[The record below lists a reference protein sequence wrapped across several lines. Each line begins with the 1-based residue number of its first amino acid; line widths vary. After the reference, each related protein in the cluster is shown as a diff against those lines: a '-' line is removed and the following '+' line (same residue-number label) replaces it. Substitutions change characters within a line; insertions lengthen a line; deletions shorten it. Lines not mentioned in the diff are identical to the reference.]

1 MLGVYIHI
9 PFCERKCTYCA
20 FSSFADFSQK
30 KQYIDSLCAEI
41 EGFARKGEQIDT
53 IYIGGGTPS
62 ILEPYELE
70 KIFNSLKKT
79 FKINEK
85 SEITIE
91 CNPNSVNK
99 EKLELYKLLG
109 VNRLS
114 IGVQSLND
122 EQLKFVGRL
131 HDSKQALNSIR
142 LAKENGFENI
152 SVDLL
157 IGLPNSNPTEFQ
169 SHLKILVDEGVKH
182 ISTYMLQIEEGTKLK
197 KMIDINPQ
205 LCPDEDNMVDIAIK
219 ASDFL
224 KEHGFLHYEV
234 SNYAI
239 SGYESR
245 HNFKYWTGEEYVGFG
260 LSAHSFLNG
269 QRIANAN
276 NFKDYFERKIAYNEV
291 LTDLQKIEEHIML
304 GLRCRCGVSINFL
317 KKLGYD
323 IEKNANFDEYLKRNV
338 LTREGNKVFLNENL
352 YHVNN
357 VVIVNLM
364 PNF

>member
-9 PFCERKCTYCA
+9 PFCERKCAYCA
-20 FSSFADFSQK
+20 FSSFADFSK
-30 KQYIDSLCAEI
+30 KTKYIDSLCDEI
-41 EGFARKGEQIDT
+41 ESFYRNGERVDT

-62 ILEPYELE
+62 VLELSELE
-70 KIFNSLKKT
+70 KIFNSLKRT
-79 FKINEK
+79 FKISKN

-91 CNPNSVNK
+91 CNPNSINK
-99 EKLELYKLLG
+99 GKLEFYKSLG

-122 EQLKFVGRL
+122 EQLKFVERL
-131 HDSKQALNSIR
+131 HNSKQALDSIR
-142 LAKENGFENI
+142 LAKESGFENI

-157 IGLPNSNPTEFQ
+157 IGLPNSSPEEFQ
-169 SHLKILVDEGVKH
+169 LQLKTLIDEGVKH
-182 ISTYMLQIEEGTKLK
+182 ISTYMLQIEDGTKLK
-197 KMIDINPQ
+197 RMIASNPQ
-205 LCPDEDNMVDIAIK
+205 LLPDEDNMVDIAIK
-219 ASDFL
+219 TSDFL
-224 KEHGFLHYEV
+224 KKYGFLHYEV

-269 QRIANAN
+269 QRVANAN
-276 NFKDYFERKIAYNEV
+276 SFNDYFESEIAYKEV

-304 GLRCRCGVSINFL
+304 GLRCKCGVNINFL
-317 KKLGYD
+317 KTFGYD

-338 LTREGNKVFLNENL
+338 LIRKGDKIYLNEDF

-357 VVIVNLM
+357 IVIVNLM